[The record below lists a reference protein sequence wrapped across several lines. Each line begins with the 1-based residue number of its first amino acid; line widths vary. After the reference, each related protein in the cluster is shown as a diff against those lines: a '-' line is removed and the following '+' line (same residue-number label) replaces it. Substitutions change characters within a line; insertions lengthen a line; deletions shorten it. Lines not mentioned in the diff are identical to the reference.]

1 MRVIIAIAFFSQWS
15 GNGLVSYYLTKVLNG
30 IGISGQGEQLL
41 INGILQVYNYG
52 TAIIGALVVDKA
64 GRRTLFLVSTA
75 GMCAMF
81 SIWTAASATYWKSAT
96 FDEAGDPMGGNAAAG
111 RVVLVMIF
119 FYYGF
124 YNIALSPHL
133 ISYTVEILPYRIRAK
148 GLMVLQVCVNASLVF
163 NQYVNP
169 IAMDALNW
177 RYYIVYCVWIGF
189 EFVYLYFTLIET
201 KGKNGPLPLEEIAA
215 LFDGDEGTKAIAA
228 QGVGRAHA
236 VEEERIAEDVKYDE
250 AREEKISV

>member
-1 MRVIIAIAFFSQWS
+1 MRVIIALAFFSQWS

-30 IGISGQGEQLL
+30 IGITGQGEQLL
-41 INGILQVYNYG
+41 INGILQIYNYA
-52 TAIIGALVVDKA
+52 TAIVGALVVDKA

-96 FDEAGDPMGGNAAAG
+96 FNADGDPMGGNAAAG

-177 RYYIVYCVWIGF
+177 RYYIVYCVWIAF
-189 EFVYLYFTLIET
+189 EFVYLYFTVIET

-215 LFDGDEGTKAIAA
+215 LFDGDEGSKAIAA
-228 QGVGRAHA
+228 QGVNHA
-236 VEEERIAEDVKYDE
+236 QAAEHERNPEDVKYDE
-250 AREEKISV
+250 ARAEKISV